1 MEKPRY
7 KLSAIFGMI
16 VLVTFV
22 LGIAWMA
29 FGGYSGCTTGCTPL
43 SSFGLGSGPAASP

>member
-16 VLVTFV
+16 VLVIFV
-22 LGIAWMA
+22 IGIAWIA
-29 FGGYSGCTTGCTPL
+29 FGGYS
-43 SSFGLGSGPAASP
+43 GSGPAASP